1 MSLSKWSEWST
12 SFLLVYAD
20 KSWSNVRFAY
30 NFKYINGL
38 LIDYALKKERL
49 LLDIESSISNIS
61 RIHLIVIGLP
71 LNIQDKLD
79 KEEITNTDILMNRI
93 RMYDSGYNK
102 LKREDKMKFYNY
114 DNNIIVN
121 ETNKADK
128 KAGVI

>member
-1 MSLSKWSEWST
+1 LSLSKWSEWST

-30 NFKYINGL
+30 NFKYINGS

-93 RMYDSGYNK
+93 RMYDSK
-102 LKREDKMKFYNY
+102 LIRFGTEQRKQWLKVKQRF
-114 DNNIIVN
+114 
-121 ETNKADK
+121 
-128 KAGVI
+128 